1 MMSCKK
7 ISLILI
13 FLSLF
18 LSLFAQYNERDILT
32 QQAFQL
38 LGQRKFAEAEQVFLQ
53 ILDKYP
59 NDSNSVIQLLNIYFQ
74 TSQMDKAENLLRQY
88 RRILPA
94 NQATEQEILL
104 LIMQG
109 KPDEA
114 KQKSDAYLLSQNY
127 NQNICRLL
135 ASYFERRGFYEY
147 SLQIYQE
154 ARRRKNDPELF
165 RLEIA
170 NAALNASL
178 FDLALS
184 EYLAFLDKNPAN
196 IFFIT
201 NQCKIILNQNP
212 ECIST
217 ISDYAESSAN
227 PVIKELYANILVSQK
242 QYLTALEVYKSLPQD
257 RLVNFAEQQ
266 YNAGNDEIALL
277 AFQYLQSVISDPF
290 IKNSYRLR
298 EALVHYRNGRYEAT
312 QETLN
317 YILADSLMTERPY
330 IYRQSVNMNAR
341 KLMAETTLALEHNPQ
356 KAEYWY
362 KEAKKFCANAYE
374 IQNIDLA
381 LARLKLTQEDYPSAL
396 KILNSI
402 QEPILRETRDYLLFN
417 LELLQGNIEVAD
429 SLMNNFVIHFP
440 QSPYVNDA
448 VYQMMF
454 VLGLDKTQQQQ
465 FFIATRLMMLQ
476 NPACVD
482 TLLAIFENTQDEEIL
497 ILAAEWSILLNQ
509 SEKAKTILEH
519 SWQDPICNEY
529 AELLKLSLTEDGEQM
544 QRMAREF
551 LKSNPGSIFAPKFRQ
566 YITRQELRPL
576 QF

>member
-1 MMSCKK
+1 
-7 ISLILI
+7 
-13 FLSLF
+13 
-18 LSLFAQYNERDILT
+18 
-32 QQAFQL
+32 
-38 LGQRKFAEAEQVFLQ
+38 
-53 ILDKYP
+53 
-59 NDSNSVIQLLNIYFQ
+59 
-74 TSQMDKAENLLRQY
+74 
-88 RRILPA
+88 
-94 NQATEQEILL
+94 
-104 LIMQG
+104 
-109 KPDEA
+109 
-114 KQKSDAYLLSQNY
+114 
-127 NQNICRLL
+127 
-135 ASYFERRGFYEY
+135 
-147 SLQIYQE
+147 
-154 ARRRKNDPELF
+154 
-165 RLEIA
+165 
-170 NAALNASL
+170 
-178 FDLALS
+178 
-184 EYLAFLDKNPAN
+184 
-196 IFFIT
+196 
-201 NQCKIILNQNP
+201 
-212 ECIST
+212 
-217 ISDYAESSAN
+217 
-227 PVIKELYANILVSQK
+227 
-242 QYLTALEVYKSLPQD
+242 
-257 RLVNFAEQQ
+257 
-266 YNAGNDEIALL
+266 
-277 AFQYLQSVISDPF
+277 
-290 IKNSYRLR
+290 
-298 EALVHYRNGRYEAT
+298 
-312 QETLN
+312 
-317 YILADSLMTERPY
+317 
-330 IYRQSVNMNAR
+330 
-341 KLMAETTLALEHNPQ
+341 LMAETTLALEHNPQ

-509 SEKAKTILEH
+509 REKAKTILEH

>member
-1 MMSCKK
+1 MPFKK

-13 FLSLF
+13 LLSLI
-18 LSLFAQYNERDILT
+18 LSLFAQYSERDILT

-74 TSQMDKAENLLRQY
+74 TSQIEKAENLLRQY

-114 KQKSDAYLLSQNY
+114 KQKSDAYLISQNY
-127 NQNICRLL
+127 NPNTCRLL
-135 ASYFERRGFYEY
+135 ASYFERRGFYEQ
-147 SLQIYQE
+147 SMNIYQE
-154 ARRRKNDPELF
+154 ARRRKNDPQLF

-184 EYLAFLDKNPAN
+184 EYLAFLDKNPGN

-212 ECIST
+212 ECIKTIRDYTEST
-217 ISDYAESSAN
+217 TN

-257 RLVNFAEQQ
+257 CLINFAEQQ
-266 YNAGNDEIALL
+266 YNAGNDEIAML
-277 AFQYLQSVISDPF
+277 AFQYLEQVISDPF

-298 EALVHYRNGRYEAT
+298 QAFIYYRNGRYQLT
-312 QETLN
+312 KDTLN
-317 YILADSLMTERPY
+317 QILADSLMTERPY

-356 KAEYWY
+356 TAEYWY
-362 KEAKKFCANAYE
+362 NEAKKFCSNTYE
-374 IQNIDLA
+374 ILNIDIA
-381 LARLKLTQEDYPSAL
+381 LARLKLTQEDYQSAA

-402 QEPILRETRDYLLFN
+402 QEPVLKEARDYLLFS
-417 LELLQGNIEVAD
+417 LEMLQGNVDIAD
-429 SLMNNFVIHFP
+429 SLMNDFIIHFP

-448 VYQMMF
+448 IYQMMF
-454 VLGLDKTQQQQ
+454 VLGLDKTQQKR
-465 FFIATRLMMLQ
+465 FLTATRLMMLQ
-476 NPACVD
+476 DPVCVD

-497 ILAAEWSILLNQ
+497 TLASEWAILLNQ
-509 SEKAKTILEH
+509 KEKANTILEH
-519 SWQDPICNEY
+519 NWQDPICAEY
-529 AELLKLSLTEDGEQM
+529 AELLKLSLTEDGEKM
-544 QRMAREF
+544 QRMARDF

-566 YITRQELRPL
+566 YLTRQELRPSN
-576 QF
+576 F

>member
-217 ISDYAESSAN
+217 IADYAESSAN

-277 AFQYLQSVISDPF
+277 AFQYLQSIISDPF

-317 YILADSLMTERPY
+317 QILADSLMTERPY

-381 LARLKLTQEDYPSAL
+381 LARLKLTQEDYQSAL
-396 KILNSI
+396 KILNS
-402 QEPILRETRDYLLFN
+402 
-417 LELLQGNIEVAD
+417 
-429 SLMNNFVIHFP
+429 IHFP

-509 SEKAKTILEH
+509 REKAKTILEH

-544 QRMAREF
+544 QRMARDF

>member
-1 MMSCKK
+1 MPFKR

-13 FLSLF
+13 FLSLI
-18 LSLFAQYNERDILT
+18 LSLFAQYSERDILT

-74 TSQMDKAENLLRQY
+74 TSQIEKAENLLRQY

-114 KQKSDAYLLSQNY
+114 KQKSDAYLISQNY
-127 NQNICRLL
+127 NLNTCRLL
-135 ASYFERRGFYEY
+135 ASYFERRGFYEQ
-147 SLQIYQE
+147 SRQIYQE
-154 ARRRKNDPELF
+154 ARRRKNDPQLF

-184 EYLAFLDKNPAN
+184 EYLAFLDKNPGN

-212 ECIST
+212 ECIKT
-217 ISDYAESSAN
+217 IRDYAESSAN
-227 PVIKELYANILVSQK
+227 YIIKELYANILVSQK
-242 QYLTALEVYKSLPQD
+242 QYLQALEVYKFLPQD
-257 RLVNFAEQQ
+257 RLINFAEQQ
-266 YNAGNDEIALL
+266 YNAGNDEIAML
-277 AFQYLQSVISDPF
+277 AFQYLEEVISDPF

-298 EALVHYRNGRYEAT
+298 QALIYYRNGQYQLTKEMIN
-312 QETLN
+312 Q
-317 YILADSLMTERPY
+317 ILADSLMTERPY
-330 IYRQSVNMNAR
+330 IYRQNVNMNSR

-356 KAEYWY
+356 TAEYWY
-362 KEAKKFCANAYE
+362 NEAKKFCANTYD

-381 LARLKLTQEDYPSAL
+381 LARLKLTQENYQSAA

-402 QEPILRETRDYLLFN
+402 QEPVLKEARDYLLFS
-417 LELLQGNIEVAD
+417 LELLQGNIDVAD
-429 SLMNNFVIHFP
+429 SLMNDFIIHFP

-448 VYQMMF
+448 IYQMMF
-454 VLGLDKTQQQQ
+454 VLGLDKTQQTR
-465 FFIATRLMMLQ
+465 FLTSTRLMMLQ
-476 NPACVD
+476 DPACVD
-482 TLLAIFENTQDEEIL
+482 TLLAIFENTQVK
-497 ILAAEWSILLNQ
+497 N
-509 SEKAKTILEH
+509 
-519 SWQDPICNEY
+519 Y
-529 AELLKLSLTEDGEQM
+529 SL
-544 QRMAREF
+544 
-551 LKSNPGSIFAPKFRQ
+551 
-566 YITRQELRPL
+566 
-576 QF
+576 